1 MPVPLPLVAPLAENL
16 QVLHGVR
23 PAPRVG
29 DDVVEMYLVALRV
42 YEFAVYLHKLII
54 AAEVTIK
61 RKVRISEA

>member
-1 MPVPLPLVAPLAENL
+1 M
-16 QVLHGVR
+16 
-23 PAPRVG
+23 
-29 DDVVEMYLVALRV
+29 VVEMYLVALRV